1 MRSSLDAPSVV
12 ERRPAGR
19 RSGVRLKRS
28 QREALAAY
36 LFILPDALGLAIFVA
51 VPMLFSLSLGFF
63 SVNGFRGRAVVCV
76 AQLLP
81 VLVSP
86 PFFET
91 LLVKFVSVLF
101 PVSPPSP
108 PLPSLSPFLH
118 LPLP

>member
-63 SVNGFRGRAVVCV
+63 SVNGFGGFRFLGFANYQPMLSDPLFR
-76 AQLLP
+76 
-81 VLVSP
+81 
-86 PFFET
+86 EG
-91 LLVKFVSVLF
+91 LLVTFCYVLILC
-101 PVSPPSP
+101 PA
-108 PLPSLSPFLH
+108 LSITGPGLAVFGNRRL
-118 LPLP
+118 

>member
-63 SVNGFRGRAVVCV
+63 SVNGFCGVRFVGLAYYQRV
-76 AQLLP
+76 LLGP
-81 VLVSP
+81 L
-86 PFFET
+86 FLKR
-91 LLVKFVSVLF
+91 LLVTFVYVFIL
-101 PVSPPSP
+101 
-108 PLPSLSPFLH
+108 
-118 LPLP
+118 

>member
-63 SVNGFRGRAVVCV
+63 SVNGFGGVRFVGLANYQRM
-76 AQLLP
+76 LLEP
-81 VLVSP
+81 LFPKS
-86 PFFET
+86 
-91 LLVKFVSVLF
+91 LWVKFVYALILVPRLYIT
-101 PVSPPSP
+101 
-108 PLPSLSPFLH
+108 
-118 LPLP
+118 

>member
-63 SVNGFRGRAVVCV
+63 SVNGFGGFRFGGLGYYQRM
-76 AQLLP
+76 
-81 VLVSP
+81 LVEP
-86 PFFET
+86 PFPERPLGT
-91 LLVKFVSVLF
+91 LVYVFILGPARFIT
-101 PVSPPSP
+101 
-108 PLPSLSPFLH
+108 
-118 LPLP
+118 

>member
-63 SVNGFRGRAVVCV
+63 SVNGFGGFRFVRLGNYQRRLIDPPFRKALWGNFGV
-76 AQLLP
+76 ALLP
-81 VLVSP
+81 GP
-86 PFFET
+86 A
-91 LLVKFVSVLF
+91 
-101 PVSPPSP
+101 
-108 PLPSLSPFLH
+108 
-118 LPLP
+118 